1 MHRLQKFAS
10 VHASVHNHV
19 PTERHLQNRNIYKQ
33 TRVAAFGPSGAVNS
47 PHKGQ
52 LACRCGDWFAF
63 V

>member
-33 TRVAAFGPSGAVNS
+33 TRVAAFGPSGA
-47 PHKGQ
+47 
-52 LACRCGDWFAF
+52 AF
-63 V
+63 SLPDRNVGPG